1 MDFIFEDHT
10 AKTFR
15 LVIDHPNVTFGSYP
29 SWLGQHYRTKLTL
42 EGDSKEEVAKA
53 RSEMDDLHPVK
64 FDPKPTEDAWNKVQ
78 QFLEDVADKHMVDVV
93 EGSLKVI
100 EDCFSRSYHLGTH
113 FLDYPACSS
122 YVLSG
127 SPLKVSLCATMVAKT
142 VS

>member
-1 MDFIFEDHT
+1 MDFILENHN
-10 AKTFR
+10 AKTSR

-64 FDPKPTEDAWNKVQ
+64 FDPKPTEDAWNKVH

-100 EDCFSRSYHLGTH
+100 EDCFSRSPIIWEHIFLIILLALHL
-113 FLDYPACSS
+113 FYQVP
-122 YVLSG
+122 
-127 SPLKVSLCATMVAKT
+127 P
-142 VS
+142 

>member
-1 MDFIFEDHT
+1 MEFIIENHT
-10 AKTFR
+10 AKTSR
-15 LVIDHPNVTFGSYP
+15 LVNDHPNVTFGSYP

-64 FDPKPTEDAWNKVQ
+64 FDPKPTEDAWNKVH

-100 EDCFSRSYHLGTH
+100 EDCFSRSPIIWEHI
-113 FLDYPACSS
+113 FLIILLALHMFYQVP
-122 YVLSG
+122 
-127 SPLKVSLCATMVAKT
+127 P
-142 VS
+142 

>member
-1 MDFIFEDHT
+1 MEFIIENHT
-10 AKTFR
+10 AKISR

-53 RSEMDDLHPVK
+53 RSEMDDLNPVK
-64 FDPKPTEDAWNKVQ
+64 FDPKPTEDAWNKVH

-100 EDCFSRSYHLGTH
+100 EECFSRSVINWEDT
-113 FLDYPACSS
+113 ASS
-122 YVLSG
+122 SCAPSG
-127 SPLKVSLCATMVAKT
+127 SPLKVSLCVTMGAKT